1 MSRLSSAATNC
12 TLANFPQR
20 DYPQAMNWKLAIVA
34 LVTLV
39 WSCLAFCGE
48 IHDAAQKGDLEKVK
62 ALLKDNAELV
72 FSKDDDGNTP
82 LHSAVKFDHKD
93 VAEFLLANKAEV
105 DARDKWNDW
114 TSLHIAAVD
123 GYKDEAEL
131 LLAHK
136 ADVNAKGK
144 WNITPLYLAA
154 GSGHKEVVELLL
166 ANKAD
171 VNVRDSYEGMT
182 PLHCAAA
189 FGHKNVAELLLTN
202 NADVNATN
210 KVGNTPLRL
219 AEMEQAKVKTK
230 KPVSP
235 NGEKDLI
242 DVAEFLR
249 QHGGHE

>member
-1 MSRLSSAATNC
+1 M
-12 TLANFPQR
+12 
-20 DYPQAMNWKLAIVA
+20 
-34 LVTLV
+34 
-39 WSCLAFCGE
+39 
-48 IHDAAQKGDLEKVK
+48 
-62 ALLKDNAELV
+62 
-72 FSKDDDGNTP
+72 
-82 LHSAVKFDHKD
+82 
-93 VAEFLLANKAEV
+93 
-105 DARDKWNDW
+105 
-114 TSLHIAAVD
+114 
-123 GYKDEAEL
+123 
-131 LLAHK
+131 
-136 ADVNAKGK
+136 
-144 WNITPLYLAA
+144 YLAA

-230 KPVSP
+230 KPVSS

>member
-1 MSRLSSAATNC
+1 
-12 TLANFPQR
+12 
-20 DYPQAMNWKLAIVA
+20 V
-34 LVTLV
+34 
-39 WSCLAFCGE
+39 
-48 IHDAAQKGDLEKVK
+48 
-62 ALLKDNAELV
+62 
-72 FSKDDDGNTP
+72 
-82 LHSAVKFDHKD
+82 
-93 VAEFLLANKAEV
+93 
-105 DARDKWNDW
+105 
-114 TSLHIAAVD
+114 
-123 GYKDEAEL
+123 AEL

-171 VNVRDSYEGMT
+171 VNARDSYEGMT

>member
-1 MSRLSSAATNC
+1 
-12 TLANFPQR
+12 
-20 DYPQAMNWKLAIVA
+20 MNWKLAIVA

-39 WSCLAFCGE
+39 WSGFAFCGE
-48 IHDAAQKGDLEKVK
+48 IHDAAEAGNLEKVK

-93 VAEFLLANKAEV
+93 V
-105 DARDKWNDW
+105 
-114 TSLHIAAVD
+114 
-123 GYKDEAEL
+123 AEL

>member
-39 WSCLAFCGE
+39 WSGFAFCGE
-48 IHDAAQKGDLEKVK
+48 IHDAAEAGNLEKVK

-93 VAEFLLANKAEV
+93 V
-105 DARDKWNDW
+105 
-114 TSLHIAAVD
+114 
-123 GYKDEAEL
+123 AEL

-171 VNVRDSYEGMT
+171 VNARDSYEGMT

>member
-1 MSRLSSAATNC
+1 MSRLSSATTNC

-93 VAEFLLANKAEV
+93 VAE
-105 DARDKWNDW
+105 
-114 TSLHIAAVD
+114 
-123 GYKDEAEL
+123 L

-171 VNVRDSYEGMT
+171 VNARDSYEGMT